1 MAFSTAFFSKAQ
13 HSRDQFSTL
22 RLACVRKAK
31 QCMYHPYVW
40 VEGNLPTTKQHPRT
54 THWKPALSLVRSLAT
69 PSPNEPARTQYEP
82 DVWLSAVPLVRLWLT
97 YVRMATVV

>member
-1 MAFSTAFFSKAQ
+1 MSRFDGCFSLFLPYNQKSWMAFSTAFFSKAQ

-54 THWKPALSLVRSLAT
+54 TH
-69 PSPNEPARTQYEP
+69 
-82 DVWLSAVPLVRLWLT
+82 
-97 YVRMATVV
+97 